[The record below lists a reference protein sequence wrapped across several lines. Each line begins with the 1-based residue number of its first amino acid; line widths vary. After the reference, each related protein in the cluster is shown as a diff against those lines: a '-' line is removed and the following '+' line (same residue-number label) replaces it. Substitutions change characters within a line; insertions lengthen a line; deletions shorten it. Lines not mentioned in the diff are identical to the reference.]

1 VRIVCTGEGGRKRER
16 IVCAGEGGVMCVSIA
31 CAGEDVYVF
40 DGP

>member
-1 VRIVCTGEGGRKRER
+1 MRIVCTGEGGRKRER